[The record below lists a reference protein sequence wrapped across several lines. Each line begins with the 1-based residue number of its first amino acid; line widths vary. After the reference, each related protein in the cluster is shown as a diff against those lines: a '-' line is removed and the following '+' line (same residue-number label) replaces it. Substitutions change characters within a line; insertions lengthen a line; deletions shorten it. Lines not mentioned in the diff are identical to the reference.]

1 MSFPRPLHLAL
12 SALLAAALIVAGSA
26 GVAAA
31 AAPAG
36 SPAVGVSLSRT
47 STSVGIGDSFS
58 FTSTITNRGAAPVSG
73 LVAHLNVLS
82 FTHGVYVDPEDWS
95 SNRTRYL
102 NPIPPGQSSTV
113 SWNVKAVNGGD
124 FGIYVAALGTP
135 AAGTPPTEPTVSP
148 ALVAHVTEQ
157 RNVNPQGVLPLALGI
172 PAVLAAAMAALRLR
186 LRRRA

>member
-1 MSFPRPLHLAL
+1 MSFPRSLRLAL
-12 SALLAAALIVAGSA
+12 IALLAAALI
-26 GVAAA
+26 
-31 AAPAG
+31 APG
-36 SPAVGVSLSRT
+36 AVGVASAASTESPPVGIALSRP

-58 FTSTITNRGAAPVSG
+58 FTSTITNAGSLPVSG

-102 NPIPPGQSSTV
+102 DPIPPGHSTTV
-113 SWNVKAVNGGD
+113 DWTVKAVNGGD

-135 AAGTPPTEPTVSP
+135 AAGAVPIEPTVSP

-157 RNVNPQGVLPLALGI
+157 RNVNPQGVVPLALGV
-172 PAVLAAAMAALRLR
+172 PAAVAAAMGALRLR
-186 LRRRA
+186 MRRRS